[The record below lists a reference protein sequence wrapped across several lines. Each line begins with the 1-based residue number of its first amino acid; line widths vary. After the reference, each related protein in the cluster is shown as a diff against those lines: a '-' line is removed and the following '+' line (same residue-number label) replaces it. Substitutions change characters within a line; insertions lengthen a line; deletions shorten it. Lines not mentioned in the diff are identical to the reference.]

1 MATATQQKQQL
12 KELFALWKTTSKDGK
27 TTYFTGKTANGSNL
41 VGFYNSKKKNP
52 EEPDLRVSMKKED
65 GTNLDY
71 ASLWCKVSK
80 AGSKYL
86 SGQTKD
92 KMYITG
98 FFNNSKNEKA
108 PYIKVY
114 LQDALHPKQEAK
126 EEPKKPNEAENP
138 FNQFKTKKEDFLF

>member
-1 MATATQQKQQL
+1 MSTATQQKQQL

-41 VGFYNSKKKNP
+41 VAFYNSKKKNP
-52 EEPDLRVSMKKED
+52 EEPDLRVYISNED
-65 GTNLDY
+65 NTKRIEY

-92 KMYITG
+92 KMYIAG

-108 PYIKVY
+108 PFTRCFT
-114 LQDALHPKQEAK
+114 P
-126 EEPKKPNEAENP
+126 
-138 FNQFKTKKEDFLF
+138 